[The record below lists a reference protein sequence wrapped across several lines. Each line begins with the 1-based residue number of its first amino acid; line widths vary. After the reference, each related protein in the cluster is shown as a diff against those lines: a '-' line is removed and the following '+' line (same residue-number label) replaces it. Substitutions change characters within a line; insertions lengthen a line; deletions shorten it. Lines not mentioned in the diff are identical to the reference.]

1 VERWHPNDLN
11 LSRSDSVAIGIQELV
26 ELAESHGWRLQDGP
40 LLPWL
45 KSQLVKANGFDLQV
59 QVKNAAI
66 EARDR
71 YREAL
76 VDILA
81 NEDAYKRGDAL
92 SAYIAKTALGVPA

>member
-1 VERWHPNDLN
+1 M
-11 LSRSDSVAIGIQELV
+11 SIGIQELV
-26 ELAESHGWRLQDGP
+26 ELAKSHGWRLQDGP

-76 VDILA
+76 VTIHVC
-81 NEDAYKRGDAL
+81 EDVGSPAWQ
-92 SAYIAKTALGVPA
+92 TAHETLNYE